1 MAHVGSF
8 WHSKCIVSVKRS
20 DESFGCSS
28 SDIYCVI
35 PHVRFLAQLYKNNL
49 LTGLYLGFCW
59 EQLIRHLTIWWNKV
73 SHNITHVKGQI
84 ISMIKL
90 FDWAKIKKAALGFS
104 FVWDVKIVV
113 SVRNFLV
120 LSFFSSTLF
129 YYSTIGSVGQ
139 VFILISLACLLVV
152 GWLGCTK
159 HRPGISR
166 DLVDKSNL
174 SR

>member
-28 SDIYCVI
+28 SYIYCVI

-73 SHNITHVKGQI
+73 S
-84 ISMIKL
+84 
-90 FDWAKIKKAALGFS
+90 LGFS